1 VANRLRRSDVFINCP
16 FDSSYKPIFDAI
28 VFAIYDLG
36 YVARCALEVDD
47 SGEARLSKIERII
60 EECRFGVHDI
70 SSVALDS
77 GTGLPRFNMPLEL
90 GLFLGCKRFG
100 NHQQRRK
107 ACLILDKERYR
118 YRESISDISGH
129 DIHSHAG
136 EPEQAIVE
144 VRNWIVGV
152 SRRKGLPGGAE
163 IVSRYNR
170 FLDDLPR
177 LCRELRRQPSTLT
190 FLDLSEIMS
199 NWLET
204 SR

>member
-16 FDSSYKPIFDAI
+16 FDASYKPIFHAV

-36 YVARCALEVDD
+36 FVARCSLEVDD
-47 SGEARLSKIERII
+47 SGEVRLAKIERII
-60 EECRFGVHDI
+60 DECRFGVHDI

-100 NHQQRRK
+100 GDKQRKK
-107 ACLILDKERYR
+107 ACLILDQERYR

-129 DIHSHAG
+129 DIHSHGG

-144 VRNWIVGV
+144 VRDWIVGV
-152 SRRKGLPGGAE
+152 SQRKGMPGGAE
-163 IVSRYNR
+163 IVSRYSR
-170 FLDDLPR
+170 FRGDLPR
-177 LCRELRRQPSTLT
+177 LCNELRREPSTLT
-190 FLDLSEIMS
+190 FLDLSELITD
-199 NWLET
+199 WLKT

>member
-1 VANRLRRSDVFINCP
+1 VANRLRGTHVFINCP
-16 FDSSYKPIFDAI
+16 FDASYKPVFDAV
-28 VFAIYDLG
+28 VFAINDLG
-36 YVARCALEVDD
+36 FVARCSLEVDD
-47 SGEARLSKIERII
+47 SGEVRLSKIERLI
-60 EECRFGVHDI
+60 EECKYGVHDI

-100 NHQQRRK
+100 NDQQRKK
-107 ACLILDKERYR
+107 ACLILDKEPYR

-129 DIHSHAG
+129 DIHSHG
-136 EPEQAIVE
+136 GDPDRAIIE

-152 SRRKGLPGGAE
+152 SRRKSMPGGMQ
-163 IVSRYNR
+163 IVKRYKL

-177 LCRELRRQPSTLT
+177 LCHELMREPATLT
-190 FLDLSEIMS
+190 FLDLSEIVT
-199 NWLET
+199 NWLSA